1 MSGCCIWLTGLPSS
15 GKTTIA
21 QEICQYLEDEGI
33 KHDLLDGDLLR
44 AMYTKS
50 LGFSKEDRIENGK
63 TVSFLASKIVK
74 HGGIAVVSLIS
85 PYAVMREHARKAVEA
100 EGCTFVEVFV
110 DAPVE
115 ECIKRDVKGLYK
127 KALAGEISNFTGIND
142 PYEPPTNPDIH
153 LKTDSLTLDQCVNE
167 IILHITSLNI
177 FPLFSSPRA
186 LFIGRWQP
194 FHNGHDFIIRQK
206 LDEGIPVLIAVR
218 DTPIDEKNPFTVK
231 ERVDMIRATYVG
243 EDVQVIPIPDI
254 ESVNIGRNVGYA
266 VNEYK
271 VPENIAG
278 ISATDIREKVQN
290 RDYSWEKF
298 VPPAIAKYIKQKGL
312 VFRAENGGVYFLQ

>member
-21 QEICQYLEDEGI
+21 QKLCDYLENECI
-33 KHDLLDGDLLR
+33 KHDFFDGDMLR
-44 AMYTKS
+44 SMYTKT

-63 TVSFLASKIVK
+63 AVSFLTSKIVK
-74 HGGIAVVSLIS
+74 HDGVAIVSLIS
-85 PYAVMREHARKAVEA
+85 PYIIMREYARKAVEA
-100 EGCTFVEVFV
+100 EGGIFIEVFV

-127 KALAGEISNFTGIND
+127 KALAGEISNFTGVND

-153 LKTDSLTLDQCVNE
+153 LKTDSLSIDQCVNE
-167 IILHITSLNI
+167 ITLHLASLNV

-194 FHNGHDFIIRQK
+194 FHNGHDYIIRQK

-218 DTPIDEKNPFTVK
+218 DTPIDEGNPFTVK
-231 ERVDMIRATYVG
+231 ERLDMIRANYVG
-243 EDVQVIPIPDI
+243 EDVQVISIPDI

-278 ISATDIREKVQN
+278 ISATGIRKAMSQQDFETIKAN
-290 RDYSWEKF
+290 
-298 VPPAIAKYIKQKGL
+298 VPKGTAEYL
-312 VFRAENGGVYFLQ
+312 VKIMATTHLESK